1 MADAYKERRFGRAS
15 YLKEIEASRARYERV
30 RDAGHDKALVFPDW
44 THPTAADRTIV
55 YHKGAYVLHLLRT
68 QLGERRFWAGL
79 RAFTRTFMG
88 QSVTTPDFQKAM
100 ERASGTDLTE
110 FFRRWVYTADG
121 AV

>member
-1 MADAYKERRFGRAS
+1 MTTPQHFDVVVLG
-15 YLKEIEASRARYERV
+15 
-30 RDAGHDKALVFPDW
+30 AGPGGY
-44 THPTAADRTIV
+44 TAAVR
-55 YHKGAYVLHLLRT
+55 AA
-68 QLGERRFWAGL
+68 QLGRTVAVVEERFWGGL

-100 ERASGTDLTE
+100 ERASGTDLTD